1 MRSDRGRDTDRH
13 AISVRKHRP
22 HCLRWRALALASAA
36 LVSACG
42 GGNGSSNDG
51 VAVMPGLA
59 TPSPSPTPVTPPLTA
74 EQLED
79 QRSSAALAVN
89 AEVVYRAGVTGRGIK
104 IAIID
109 TGLSPGLSEFSGR
122 TDAASADL
130 DSSRGIA
137 DQHGHGTWVSSVAL
151 AARDGRGMHGV
162 AYEATLVSLNVTR
175 PATCTPQA
183 CPLSSELITRAI
195 DAAVASGARVI
206 NLSFN
211 SDYTEENL
219 LAAVRRAVAA
229 NAVIVISAGNE
240 SADQPLLLSRAI
252 AGAGAGAVI
261 IAGACDAAGRPYA
274 FNNRA
279 GNGAAASSYLMALG
293 VDVNM
298 TGRDGSVVTYSG
310 TSFSTPA
317 ISGAAALIA
326 QAKPNLTGAQ
336 IVSLLLNNA
345 YDAGPPGRDEMYGN
359 GMLDIGRAFAALGIA
374 G

>member
-1 MRSDRGRDTDRH
+1 M
-13 AISVRKHRP
+13 
-22 HCLRWRALALASAA
+22 LAGVA

-42 GGNGSSNDG
+42 GGDGSSSSG
-51 VAVMPGLA
+51 VVVVPGGPTT
-59 TPSPSPTPVTPPLTA
+59 TPTPTPTPVPTPPTA

-79 QRSSAALAVN
+79 QRSSSALAAN
-89 AEVVYRAGVTGRGIK
+89 AEPAYRAGVTGRGVK
-104 IAIID
+104 IAVID
-109 TGLSPGLSEFSGR
+109 TGLSPGLAEFSGR
-122 TDAASADL
+122 TAPASADL
-130 DSSRGIA
+130 DGSRGIA

-151 AARDGRGMHGV
+151 AARDGLGMHGV
-162 AYEATLVSLNVTR
+162 AYEATLVSFNVTI
-175 PATCTPQA
+175 PATCSTQA
-183 CPLSSELITRAI
+183 CPLSSELIARAI

-206 NLSFN
+206 NLSFS
-211 SDYTEENL
+211 SDYTEGNL

-252 AGAGAGAVI
+252 AEAGAGAVI
-261 IAGACDAAGRPYA
+261 IAGACDVAGRPYA

-279 GNGAAASSYLMALG
+279 GSGTAASAYLIALG

-298 TGRDGSVVTYSG
+298 TGRDGSIVTYSG

-326 QAKPNLTGAQ
+326 QARPNLTGTQ

-345 YDAGPPGRDEMYGN
+345 YDAGAPGRDEVYGN
-359 GMLDIGRAFAALGIA
+359 GILDVGRAFAALGTA